1 MKSIST
7 LSKGRPR
14 PVPTK
19 ETAVFWEKAAE
30 GALFLGKC
38 TSCGRMAP
46 PLSPRCPDCLGDQMS
61 PIQCSGRAT
70 LAGRTVLHIPG
81 YPGQEMPATLA
92 QCAIEED
99 PRILLVA
106 LDADDVTASLAPGA
120 PVRIGFR
127 TDADG
132 SYAIVMPERA
142 L

>member
-30 GALFLGKC
+30 GALFLSKC
-38 TSCGRMAP
+38 VSCGRMAP

-61 PIQCSGRAT
+61 PVQCSGRAT

-81 YPGQEMPATLA
+81 YPGQEMPATLV

-120 PVRIGFR
+120 PARIGFR

-132 SYAIVMPERA
+132 SYAIVMPEQAR
-142 L
+142 